1 MVTWDNLDT
10 LASFQNLSKTGRID
24 LKKVM
29 SGENGA
35 ERVKNYS
42 IPMAEGLVYNYAAK
56 QVDDDV
62 LAALVKLA
70 EEAQLSEKFEELY
83 NGAVINTGENRLVL
97 HQLTRGQLGKAVVA
111 DGVDKR
117 KFYVEQQQRIADFAN
132 KVHAG
137 EITNAAGE
145 KFTTVVQIGIGGS
158 DLGPRAMYLALENW
172 AKKNNTFKMEAK
184 FISNVDPDDA
194 AAVLNSVDVAHSIF
208 VLVSKSGTTLE
219 TLTNESFVKDAL
231 KKAGLDAS
239 KHMIAVT
246 SETSPLA
253 KSDDYLAAFFMDD
266 YIGGRYSSTS
276 AVGGAVLSLA
286 FGPDVFAQ
294 FLDGAAADRKSTRLN
309 SSHSV

>member
-158 DLGPRAMYLALENW
+158 DLGLLSRKSFLCEGTSEVHPHVRSANKFRMSSPRSPPAA
-172 AKKNNTFKMEAK
+172 
-184 FISNVDPDDA
+184 DP
-194 AAVLNSVDVAHSIF
+194 AVLPR
-208 VLVSKSGTTLE
+208 
-219 TLTNESFVKDAL
+219 NE
-231 KKAGLDAS
+231 
-239 KHMIAVT
+239 
-246 SETSPLA
+246 
-253 KSDDYLAAFFMDD
+253 
-266 YIGGRYSSTS
+266 
-276 AVGGAVLSLA
+276 
-286 FGPDVFAQ
+286 
-294 FLDGAAADRKSTRLN
+294 
-309 SSHSV
+309 